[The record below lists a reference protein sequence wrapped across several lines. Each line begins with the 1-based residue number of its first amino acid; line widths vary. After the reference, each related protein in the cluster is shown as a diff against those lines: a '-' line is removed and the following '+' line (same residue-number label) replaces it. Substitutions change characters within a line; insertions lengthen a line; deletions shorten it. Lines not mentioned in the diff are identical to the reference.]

1 MAQRSA
7 ASPFAVL
14 SDLETRALAASRE
27 LPKAHGLEEGATR
40 YIGFRL
46 GQTGLVASMHEVI
59 EILPYPELTG
69 VPGSAPWL
77 RGISQIRGRLLSVV
91 DLSGL
96 SGRAPSP
103 VLRTTRMLI
112 VKNDVMLAGLV
123 VDEVFGLKHHSSAPI
138 SSLSHDEPAWLP
150 GVVNAEVEIDG
161 TRWGV
166 LSVAGLL
173 SYPDFVSAAV
183 Q

>member
-77 RGISQIRGRLLSVV
+77 RATRSIWSKMQLRRMPQPGKAAGSEQSATLVLSASRPARIFAAAKAALSQ
-91 DLSGL
+91 
-96 SGRAPSP
+96 P
-103 VLRTTRMLI
+103 TTRRLPI
-112 VKNDVMLAGLV
+112 GPGQYTTAAVREQAPGTST
-123 VDEVFGLKHHSSAPI
+123 HWSAPTI
-138 SSLSHDEPAWLP
+138 GFPNFTPRCS
-150 GVVNAEVEIDG
+150 
-161 TRWGV
+161 
-166 LSVAGLL
+166 
-173 SYPDFVSAAV
+173 
-183 Q
+183 